1 MQARHNIVMPRT
13 SSTSKSPMSSA
24 HKAALAQGRE
34 EGRAIRRYLEALE
47 ANRPKRGRKRT
58 AESVRKQLEN
68 VNRRLD
74 TSDALRKLHLLQ
86 QRRDLELELERIEK
100 TSDLQELE
108 EEFIKAAKAY
118 GERKG
123 ITYAAWREA
132 GVDASLLKRA
142 GITRS
147 K

>member
-1 MQARHNIVMPRT
+1 
-13 SSTSKSPMSSA
+13 MSSA